1 MGSTEERKMTPDQA
15 RAARALLSL
24 STRDVAEAIGFSAM
38 MISKVERGITK
49 SNALCWKALLEYYW
63 DQGLAFYAGGVIRA
77 SHPVVAT
84 YADPLRERLLE
95 KECGSAY
102 VMAFDKLVELAA
114 RGQS

>member
-1 MGSTEERKMTPDQA
+1 MTPDQA

-38 MISKVERGITK
+38 MISKVERGVIK
-49 SNALCWKALLEYYW
+49 SNAALCWKALLQYYW

-77 SHPVVAT
+77 CNPVVAT

-102 VMAFDKLVELAA
+102 AMAFDKLVELAA
-114 RGQS
+114 RGKE